1 MDLMEGGSV
10 FACNRPC
17 ASLTPKL
24 GCRSI
29 GSLHQHGCR
38 TLAGRQQCSPHW
50 TAQSARHRQTVQV
63 QASSTTTQ
71 QSTAGKLRF
80 IQHKEEAFWFYRFLS
95 IVYDKVVNPGHWTED
110 MREDALS
117 VAKLDS
123 PSLKVRTAPGTTKTC
138 VHC

>member
-1 MDLMEGGSV
+1 MQ
-10 FACNRPC
+10 A
-17 ASLTPKL
+17 
-24 GCRSI
+24 
-29 GSLHQHGCR
+29 
-38 TLAGRQQCSPHW
+38 
-50 TAQSARHRQTVQV
+50 

-95 IVYDKVVNPGHWTED
+95 IFYDKVVNPGHWTED

-123 PSLKVRTAPGTTKTC
+123 PSLKVRLVLSRHVCIVRGRWPL
-138 VHC
+138 

>member
-1 MDLMEGGSV
+1 MASDRL
-10 FACNRPC
+10 C
-17 ASLTPKL
+17 ASLRPQL

-29 GSLHQHGCR
+29 GSLHHHGCR
-38 TLAGRQQCSPHW
+38 TLAGRQQSSPHW
-50 TAQSARHRQTVQV
+50 TAQTVKHRQPVQA

-123 PSLKVRTAPGTTKTC
+123 PSLKVRTAPGAAKTC